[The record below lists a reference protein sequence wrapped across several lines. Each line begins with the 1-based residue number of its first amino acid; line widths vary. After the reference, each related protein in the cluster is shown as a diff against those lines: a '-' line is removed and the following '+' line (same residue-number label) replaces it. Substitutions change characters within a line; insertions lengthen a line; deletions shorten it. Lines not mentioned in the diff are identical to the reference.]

1 VSYVPH
7 TPEEVRAMLARI
19 GVASL
24 DELFEG
30 VPASLR
36 SRAELKLPPALD
48 ERALLR
54 FFSGHAAEN
63 VNVQSSASFLGGGAY
78 HHFIPSAVDALASR
92 GEFMT
97 AYTPY
102 QAEISQGTLQMI
114 FEFQTLICQ
123 LTGLEVAN
131 ASLYDG
137 ASAVAEAVLMAA
149 RVTRRSRI
157 AVSEALHPHWREVL
171 RTYGE
176 GVGLELVTL
185 PLEGG
190 RTRLDSLPGD
200 CAAVVIQ
207 SPNFFG
213 CIEDLGAAAKV
224 AHREGA
230 LAISATAEALSLA
243 LLKSPGELGCDIA
256 CGDAQSFGLP
266 LSFGGPYAGFLASR
280 EKFVRQLP
288 GRLIGESVDA
298 SGERA
303 FVMTLTTREQH
314 IRREK
319 ATSNICTNQG
329 LCALRVTIWLGL
341 LGRRGLRRLAEINVA
356 QSAYARRAL
365 ARAGLALPYS
375 APVFNEFV
383 VEVPSLSRKLER
395 CRAQGIQAGVP
406 IPRTRDDSREP
417 NGLIV
422 CTTEMNTRAQIDALA
437 RELAS

>member
-1 VSYVPH
+1 
-7 TPEEVRAMLARI
+7 MLARI
-19 GVASL
+19 GVASVG
-24 DELFEG
+24 ELFEG
-30 VPASLR
+30 VPAGLR
-36 SRAELKLPPALD
+36 SRAELKLPAALD

-54 FFSGHAAEN
+54 FFAEHAAEN
-63 VNVQSSASFLGGGAY
+63 VNVQATASFLGGGAY

-102 QAEISQGTLQMI
+102 QAEISQG
-114 FEFQTLICQ
+114 
-123 LTGLEVAN
+123 LEVAN

-137 ASAVAEAVLMAA
+137 ASAVSEAALMAA
-149 RVTRRSRI
+149 RVTRRARV
-157 AVSEALHPHWREVL
+157 AVSAGLHPHWLEVL
-171 RTYGE
+171 RTYAGGIE
-176 GVGLELVTL
+176 LEIATL
-185 PLEGG
+185 PLDASG
-190 RTRLDSLPGD
+190 RTSFESVPAE
-200 CAAVVIQ
+200 CAAVVVQ
-207 SPNFFG
+207 SPNFLG
-213 CIEDLGAAAKV
+213 CIDDLAGAAAA
-224 AHREGA
+224 AHAQGA
-230 LAISATAEALSLA
+230 LAIAATGEALALA

-266 LSFGGPYAGFLASR
+266 VSFGGPYAGFLAAR

-298 SGERA
+298 GGERA

-329 LCALRVTIWLGL
+329 LCALRVTIWLAL

-356 QSAYARRAL
+356 LASYARKAVT
-365 ARAGLALPYS
+365 RAGLRLPYS

-383 VEVPSLSRKLER
+383 VEVPDLARKLER
-395 CRAQGIQAGVP
+395 ARSRSLQPGVP
-406 IPRTRDDSREP
+406 LARFAAAHA
-417 NGLIV
+417 NHLLV
-422 CTTEMNTRAQIDALA
+422 CATEMNTRAQIDALV

>member
-1 VSYVPH
+1 
-7 TPEEVRAMLARI
+7 MLARI
-19 GVASL
+19 GVASVG
-24 DELFEG
+24 ELFEG
-30 VPASLR
+30 VPAGLR
-36 SRAELKLPPALD
+36 SRAELKLPAALD

-54 FFSGHAAEN
+54 FFAEHAAEN
-63 VNVQSSASFLGGGAY
+63 VNVQATASFLGGGAY

-137 ASAVAEAVLMAA
+137 ASAVSEAALMAA
-149 RVTRRSRI
+149 RVTRRARV
-157 AVSEALHPHWREVL
+157 AVSAGLHPHWLEVL
-171 RTYGE
+171 RTYAGGIE
-176 GVGLELVTL
+176 LEIATL
-185 PLEGG
+185 PLDASG
-190 RTRLDSLPGD
+190 RTSFESVPAE
-200 CAAVVIQ
+200 CAAVVVQ
-207 SPNFFG
+207 SPNFLG
-213 CIEDLGAAAKV
+213 CIDDLAGAAAA
-224 AHREGA
+224 AHAQGA
-230 LAISATAEALSLA
+230 LAIAATGEALALA

-266 LSFGGPYAGFLASR
+266 VSFGGPYAGFLAAR

-298 SGERA
+298 GGERA

-329 LCALRVTIWLGL
+329 LCALRVTIWLAL

-356 QSAYARRAL
+356 LASYARKAVT
-365 ARAGLALPYS
+365 RAGLRLPYS

-383 VEVPSLSRKLER
+383 VEVPDLARKLER
-395 CRAQGIQAGVP
+395 ARSRSLQPGVP
-406 IPRTRDDSREP
+406 LARFAAAHA
-417 NGLIV
+417 NHLLV
-422 CTTEMNTRAQIDALA
+422 CATEMNTRAQIDALV

>member
-1 VSYVPH
+1 MSYVPH
-7 TPEEVRAMLARI
+7 TSEEVRAMLARI

-24 DELFEG
+24 EELFEG
-30 VPASLR
+30 VPAGLR
-36 SRAELKLPPALD
+36 SRAELKLPAALD

-54 FFSGHAAEN
+54 FFAGHAAEN
-63 VNVQSSASFLGGGAY
+63 VNVQTSASFLGAGAY
-78 HHFIPSAVDALASR
+78 HHFIPAAVDALASR

-137 ASAVAEAVLMAA
+137 ASAVSEAALMAA

-157 AVSEALHPHWREVL
+157 AVSAGLHPHWREVL
-171 RTYGE
+171 QTYGA

-185 PLEGG
+185 PLDASG
-190 RTRLDSLPGD
+190 RTRLDALPGE
-200 CAAVVIQ
+200 CAALLVQ

-213 CIEDLGAAAKV
+213 CIDDLGGAAKA
-224 AHREGA
+224 AHAQGA
-230 LAISATAEALSLA
+230 LAIAACAEALSLA

-266 LSFGGPYAGFLASR
+266 LSFGGPYAGFLAAR
-280 EKFVRQLP
+280 DRFVRQLP
-288 GRLIGESVDA
+288 GRLIGESVDSA
-298 SGERA
+298 GERA

-329 LCALRVTIWLGL
+329 LCALRVTIWLAL
-341 LGRRGLRRLAEINVA
+341 IGRRGIRRLAEINVA
-356 QSAYARRAL
+356 LAAYARKAVT
-365 ARAGLALPYS
+365 RAGLSLPYA

-383 VEVPSLSRKLER
+383 VEVPELARKLER
-395 CRAQGIQAGVP
+395 ARAQQLQGGVSLA
-406 IPRTRDDSREP
+406 RFDAAHP
-417 NGLIV
+417 NRLLV
-422 CTTEMNTRAQIDALA
+422 CTTEMNTRAQIDALV
-437 RELAS
+437 RELAA

>member
-7 TPEEVRAMLARI
+7 TPHELRAMLARI

-24 DELFEG
+24 EELFAD
-30 VPASLR
+30 VPAALR
-36 SRAELKLPPALD
+36 ARAELKLPPALD

-54 FFSGHAAEN
+54 FFGGHAAEN
-63 VNVQSSASFLGGGAY
+63 ADVQRHTSFLGGGAY
-78 HHFIPSAVDALASR
+78 HHFIPAAVDALASR

-137 ASAVAEAVLMAA
+137 ASAVAEAALMAA
-149 RVTRRSRI
+149 RLSRRTRI
-157 AVSEALHPHWREVL
+157 GVSAGLHPHWRAVL
-171 RTYGE
+171 ATYGE
-176 GVGLELVTL
+176 GIGLELLTV
-185 PLEGG
+185 PLDESG
-190 RTRLDSLPGD
+190 RTRADALPD
-200 CAAVVIQ
+200 ECAALVVQ
-207 SPNFFG
+207 SPNFLG
-213 CIEDLGAAAKV
+213 CIEDLGGAAKA
-224 AHREGA
+224 AHARGA
-230 LAISATAEALSLA
+230 LAIAATAEALSLA
-243 LLKSPGELGCDIA
+243 LLRSPGELDCDIA

-266 LSFGGPYAGFLASR
+266 LAFGGPYAGFLAAR

-298 SGERA
+298 NGERA

-329 LCALRVTIWLGL
+329 LCALRVTLWLAL
-341 LGRRGLRRLAEINVA
+341 FGRRGIRRLAEQNLA
-356 QSAYARRAL
+356 LAAYARRAF
-365 ARAGLALPYS
+365 ARAGLRLPYS
-375 APVFNEFV
+375 APVFNEFTAV
-383 VEVPSLSRKLER
+383 VPELANRLAR
-395 CRAQGIQAGVP
+395 CRARDILAGVALERFSP
-406 IPRTRDDSREP
+406 ELE
-417 NGLIV
+417 NHLLV
-422 CTTEMNTRAQIDALA
+422 CTTEMNTRAQIDALV